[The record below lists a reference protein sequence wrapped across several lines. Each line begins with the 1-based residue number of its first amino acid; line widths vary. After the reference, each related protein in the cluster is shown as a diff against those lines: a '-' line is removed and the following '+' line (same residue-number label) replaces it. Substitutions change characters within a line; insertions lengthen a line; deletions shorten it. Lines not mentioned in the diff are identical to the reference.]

1 MGAIDFVQF
10 SSSTFYLTETNTSLV
25 KFTKSLE
32 DCTTTNSL
40 PAQHSISHIIQPPQ
54 LSQADS
60 RIFLFFT
67 IFQILYAHPSLQF
80 MIGNQL
86 PCMIL
91 IFCRL
96 LVLFDFFFTNH
107 PTDKSLLIFLCD
119 NYRDGNIWICQAV

>member
-40 PAQHSISHIIQPPQ
+40 PALHSISHIIQPPQ

-60 RIFLFFT
+60 RIFLFFYNFSDFVCSPKPAVYDWKSITLHDFNILQT
-67 IFQILYAHPSLQF
+67 IGFI
-80 MIGNQL
+80 
-86 PCMIL
+86 
-91 IFCRL
+91 
-96 LVLFDFFFTNH
+96 
-107 PTDKSLLIFLCD
+107 
-119 NYRDGNIWICQAV
+119 